1 MTFSK
6 TPILPNNTHSILI
19 EKLIL
24 VGIRKNYVIPFFR
37 GVNVVYGDSTTGKS
51 SILELINYLLGSS
64 TFIYDEEI
72 ESSVSYAILEVNL
85 GSTLFTIKRD
95 IFDNSKFIEVY
106 KSSYQNIDEVF
117 PKKYSPNYST
127 IAPDGFY
134 LDFIMTS
141 LDLPS
146 IRIRQAP
153 TQPDSNMVRLS
164 FRDIFKYC
172 YLDQDNVGSKQIL
185 DLANPSVFVKNKQTF
200 KYFFDLL
207 DTNISDLEQEIST
220 LNSQKN
226 KLTQKYESVSEFLRE
241 IEFESTFTI
250 DDSAEDLDLQAQSLT
265 LELDEIRRNIHADA
279 EEYRNLKEIL
289 NEITQ
294 QLNFAEHSKISS
306 EAAIERYSR
315 LKNDY
320 LNDIEKIK
328 ALKTAKSLIG
338 VSDVKEGLCPLCD
351 SSIVIDSIKEEF
363 NISDSDNV
371 NHEVLAL
378 KRRVKDLLV
387 MIESEKNTHRKA
399 LMEIKGFGD
408 EQQKARRMLDE
419 ESSSMISPYI
429 SQRDGILMELTSINE
444 KKLHL
449 AKSLKVRN
457 QQRAIFDQIE
467 KDGTSIEALSKKLEI
482 LRESAPS
489 LDGII
494 SELSDLLIE
503 YLKFVGIKDQ
513 RNISI
518 SKKSYLPVL
527 RDRDY
532 AKITSGGL
540 RTILSIGHYAN
551 LHKASLFLDMNL
563 PRFLMIDT
571 VGKYLAKTQDRY
583 LETDSNEDKLENVS
597 DPEKYKNVYDYL
609 FKITEIAEQKGLI
622 SQIILVDN
630 DVPEYVRETYAG
642 FIVAHYSSNG
652 NSDSKIGLIDDAPKY
667 S

>member
-1 MTFSK
+1 
-6 TPILPNNTHSILI
+6 
-19 EKLIL
+19 
-24 VGIRKNYVIPFFR
+24 
-37 GVNVVYGDSTTGKS
+37 
-51 SILELINYLLGSS
+51 
-64 TFIYDEEI
+64 
-72 ESSVSYAILEVNL
+72 
-85 GSTLFTIKRD
+85 
-95 IFDNSKFIEVY
+95 
-106 KSSYQNIDEVF
+106 
-117 PKKYSPNYST
+117 
-127 IAPDGFY
+127 
-134 LDFIMTS
+134 MTS

-153 TQPDSNMVRLS
+153 TQADSNMVRLS

-172 YLDQDNVGSKQIL
+172 YLDQDDVGSKQIL
-185 DLANPSVFVKNKQTF
+185 DFANPAVFIKNKQTF

-207 DTNISDLEQEIST
+207 DTNISDLEQEISM
-220 LNSQKN
+220 LNAAKS
-226 KLTQKYESVSEFLRE
+226 KLTQKYDSVSEFLRE
-241 IEFESTFTI
+241 TEFESTFAI
-250 DDSAEDLDLQAQSLT
+250 SDSAEELDLQAQLLT
-265 LELDEIRRNIHADA
+265 LELDEIKRNIHADS

-294 QLNFAEHSKISS
+294 QLNYTEHSKIAS

-338 VSDVKEGLCPLCD
+338 VSDIKEGSCPLCD
-351 SSIVIDSIKEEF
+351 SPIIIDSIKEEF

-378 KRRVKDLLV
+378 NRRVKDLLV

-399 LMEIKGFGD
+399 LMDIKGFGE

-419 ESSSMISPYI
+419 ESGSMISPYI
-429 SQRDGILMELTSINE
+429 SQRDGILIELTSINE
-444 KKLHL
+444 KKRHL

-467 KDGTSIEALSKKLEI
+467 KDGASIESLSKKLEL

-494 SELSDLLIE
+494 SDLSDLLIQ
-503 YLKFVGIKDQ
+503 YLKLVGIKDQ

-571 VGKYLAKTQDRY
+571 VGKYLAKTQDKY
-583 LETDSNEDKLENVS
+583 LETDSIEDKLENVS

-609 FKITEIAEQKGLI
+609 FKITEIAEQKGLV

-630 DVPEYVRETYAG
+630 DVPEYVKETYAG
-642 FIVAHYSSNG
+642 FIVAHYSSNE
-652 NSDSKIGLIDDAPKY
+652 NSGLQVGLIDDVPIY